1 MSLVVV
7 ADYRSKPGRWADV
20 AAQTQAIVA
29 PMPAESPGYS

>member
-20 AAQTQAIVA
+20 AAQMQAIEA
-29 PMPAESPGYS
+29 PMPAESLGYS